1 MVRRFFG
8 ILILLT
14 GIFGLVLGVIGLRA
28 ANNLIDQLGV
38 ALDNTLELTATNL
51 DNVHETLVVT
61 KSSLREATVAIETV
75 QTTALDLSV
84 TITETRPFLGSVN
97 EVATQ
102 NVPGSLEAFQEAI
115 PSMAEVAGGIDDAMT
130 LLSNFSFAIPL
141 PDLVGDDIGFDLGID
156 YSPAVPFDET
166 ITQLGASLEGLP
178 ESLRELDSQIQVTSD
193 NLVVI
198 SQDVEQLSADIGNI
212 NAQLKRFDPVVDGYI
227 KTVSDLRFSANQ
239 ARQNIE
245 SQMEMLK
252 TGVNFLFLWLALM
265 QITPLYLGAK
275 LVFGKKDDV
284 LVP

>member
-14 GIFGLVLGVIGLRA
+14 GIFGLVMGVVGLRVT
-28 ANNLIDQLGV
+28 NNLIDQLGV
-38 ALDNTLELTATNL
+38 ALDNTLKLTATNL

-61 KSSLREATVAIETV
+61 KSSLREATVAIDTV
-75 QTTALDLSV
+75 QVTALDLSV

-102 NVPGSLEAFQEAI
+102 NVPNSLDAFQDAI
-115 PSMAEVAGGIDDAMT
+115 PNIAEVAGGIDDAMT
-130 LLSNFSFAIPL
+130 ALSNFTFATQL
-141 PDLVGDDIGFDLGID
+141 LGVDLGFDLGID

-166 ITQLGASLEGLP
+166 ITELGESLEGLP
-178 ESLRELDSQIQVTSD
+178 DSLRDLDTQIQVTSD

-198 SQDVEQLSADIGNI
+198 SNDVERLSDDIGSI
-212 NAQLKRFDPVVDGYI
+212 NAQLKRFDPVIDDYV
-227 KTVSDLRFSANQ
+227 KTVSDLRFSANL
-239 ARQNIE
+239 ARQDITA
-245 SQMEMLK
+245 QMESLK
-252 TGVNFLFLWLALM
+252 MGANLLFLWLALM

-284 LVP
+284 LIP

>member
-38 ALDNTLELTATNL
+38 ALDNTLKATSTNL

-75 QTTALDLSV
+75 QITALDLST
-84 TITETRPFLGSVN
+84 TITETRPFLSSVN
-97 EVATQ
+97 EVATV
-102 NVPGSLEAFQEAI
+102 NVPESLDAFQVAI
-115 PSMAEVAGGIDDAMT
+115 PNIAEVAGGIDDAMVA
-130 LLSNFSFAIPL
+130 LSNFTFATQL
-141 PDLVGDDIGFDLGID
+141 LGVDLGFDLGIS
-156 YSPAVPFDET
+156 YAPAVPFDET
-166 ITQLGASLEGLP
+166 IIELGASLEGLP
-178 ESLRELDSQIQVTSD
+178 ESLRELDTQIQVTSD

-198 SQDVEQLSADIGNI
+198 SRDVERLSADIGNI
-212 NAQLKRFDPVVDGYI
+212 NTQLKRFDPVVDGYI

-239 ARQNIE
+239 ARQDIDQ
-245 SQMEMLK
+245 QMGMLK
-252 TGVNFLFLWLALM
+252 TGVNFIFLWLALM

-284 LVP
+284 LIP

>member
-8 ILILLT
+8 LLILLT

-38 ALDNTLELTATNL
+38 GLDNVLEMTTTNL
-51 DNVHETLVVT
+51 DNVHETLAVT

-84 TITETRPFLGSVN
+84 TITQTRPFLGSVN

-102 NVPGSLEAFQEAI
+102 NVPESLDAFQTAI
-115 PSMAEVAGGIDDAMT
+115 PNIAEVAGGIDDAMT
-130 LLSNFSFAIPL
+130 ALSNFTFLTQIAGF
-141 PDLVGDDIGFDLGID
+141 DLGFDLGID

-166 ITQLGASLEGLP
+166 ITELGASLEGLP
-178 ESLRELDSQIQVTSD
+178 ESLRELDTQIQVTSD

-198 SQDVEQLSADIGNI
+198 SHDVEQLSTDIGNI

-245 SQMEMLK
+245 GQMEMLK
-252 TGVNFLFLWLALM
+252 TGVNFIFLWLALM

-275 LVFGKKDDV
+275 LVFGRKDDV

>member
-38 ALDNTLELTATNL
+38 ALDNTLKATSTNL

-75 QTTALDLSV
+75 QITALDLST
-84 TITETRPFLGSVN
+84 TITETRPFLSSVN
-97 EVATQ
+97 EVATV
-102 NVPGSLEAFQEAI
+102 NVPESLDAFQIAI
-115 PSMAEVAGGIDDAMT
+115 PNIAEVAGGIDDAMVA
-130 LLSNFSFAIPL
+130 LSNFTFATQL
-141 PDLVGDDIGFDLGID
+141 LGVDLGFDLGIS
-156 YSPAVPFDET
+156 YAPAVPFDET
-166 ITQLGASLEGLP
+166 IIELGASLEGLP
-178 ESLRELDSQIQVTSD
+178 ESLRELDTQIQVTSD

-198 SQDVEQLSADIGNI
+198 SRDVERLSADIGNI
-212 NAQLKRFDPVVDGYI
+212 NTQLKRFDPVVDGYI

-239 ARQNIE
+239 ARQDIDQ
-245 SQMEMLK
+245 QMGMLK
-252 TGVNFLFLWLALM
+252 TGVNFIFLWLALM

-284 LVP
+284 LIP

>member
-28 ANNLIDQLGV
+28 ANNLIDQLGI

-51 DNVHETLVVT
+51 DNVDDTLVVT
-61 KSSLREATVAIETV
+61 KSSLREATVAIQTV

-97 EVATQ
+97 EVATV
-102 NVPGSLEAFQEAI
+102 NVPESLDAFQEAI
-115 PSMAEVAGGIDDAMT
+115 PNIAEVAGGIDDAMT
-130 LLSNFSFAIPL
+130 ALSNFTFATQL
-141 PDLVGDDIGFDLGID
+141 LGVDLGFDLGIS
-156 YSPAVPFDET
+156 YAPAVPFDET
-166 ITQLGASLEGLP
+166 ITELGASLEGLP
-178 ESLRELDSQIQVTSD
+178 ESLRELDTQIQVTSD

-198 SQDVEQLSADIGNI
+198 SQDVEQLSSDIGNI
-212 NAQLKRFDPVVDGYI
+212 NAQLLRFDPVVDGYI

-245 SQMEMLK
+245 GQMEMLK
-252 TGVNFLFLWLALM
+252 TGVNFIFLWLALM

-284 LVP
+284 LIP

>member
-28 ANNLIDQLGV
+28 ANNLIDQLGI

-51 DNVHETLVVT
+51 DNVHDTLVVT
-61 KSSLREATVAIETV
+61 KSSLREATVAIQTV

-97 EVATQ
+97 EVATV
-102 NVPGSLEAFQEAI
+102 NVPESLDAFQEAI
-115 PSMAEVAGGIDDAMT
+115 PNIAEVAGGIDDAMT
-130 LLSNFSFAIPL
+130 ALSNFTFATQL
-141 PDLVGDDIGFDLGID
+141 LGVDLGFDLGIS
-156 YSPAVPFDET
+156 YAPAVPFDET
-166 ITQLGASLEGLP
+166 ITELGASLEGLP
-178 ESLRELDSQIQVTSD
+178 ESLRELDTQIQVTSD

-198 SQDVEQLSADIGNI
+198 SQDVEQLSSDIGNI
-212 NAQLKRFDPVVDGYI
+212 NAQLLRFDPVVDGYI

-245 SQMEMLK
+245 GQMEMLK
-252 TGVNFLFLWLALM
+252 TGVNFIFLWLALM

-284 LVP
+284 LIP

>member
-8 ILILLT
+8 LLILLT

-28 ANNLIDQLGV
+28 ANNMIDQLGV
-38 ALDNTLELTATNL
+38 ALDNVLELTTTNL

-84 TITETRPFLGSVN
+84 TITQTRPFLGSVN
-97 EVATQ
+97 EVATV
-102 NVPGSLEAFQEAI
+102 NVPQSLEAFQTAI
-115 PSMAEVAGGIDDAMT
+115 PNIAEVAGGIDDAMT
-130 LLSNFSFAIPL
+130 ALSNFTFATQL
-141 PDLVGDDIGFDLGID
+141 LGVDLGFDLGID
-156 YSPAVPFDET
+156 YSPTIPFDET
-166 ITQLGASLEGLP
+166 ITELGASLEGLP
-178 ESLRELDSQIQVTSD
+178 ESLRELDSQIAVTSD

-198 SQDVEQLSADIGNI
+198 SEDVEQLSTDIGNI

-245 SQMEMLK
+245 GQVEMLK

-275 LVFGKKDDV
+275 LVFGRKDDV

>member
-38 ALDNTLELTATNL
+38 ALDNTLKATATNL

-75 QTTALDLSV
+75 QITALDLST
-84 TITETRPFLGSVN
+84 TITQTRPFLSSVN
-97 EVATQ
+97 EVATV
-102 NVPGSLEAFQEAI
+102 NVPESLDAFQVAI
-115 PSMAEVAGGIDDAMT
+115 PNIAEVAGGIDDAMVA
-130 LLSNFSFAIPL
+130 LSNFTFATQL
-141 PDLVGDDIGFDLGID
+141 LGVDLGFDLGIS
-156 YSPAVPFDET
+156 YAPAVPFDET
-166 ITQLGASLEGLP
+166 ITELGASLEGLP
-178 ESLRELDSQIQVTSD
+178 DSLRQLDTQIQVTSD

-198 SQDVEQLSADIGNI
+198 SRDVERLSADIGNI
-212 NAQLKRFDPVVDGYI
+212 NTQLKRFDPVVDGYI

-239 ARQNIE
+239 ARQDIDQ
-245 SQMEMLK
+245 QMGMLK
-252 TGVNFLFLWLALM
+252 TGVNFIFLWLALM

-284 LVP
+284 LIP

>member
-14 GIFGLVLGVIGLRA
+14 GIFGLVMGVVGLRVT
-28 ANNLIDQLGV
+28 NNLIDQLGV

-75 QTTALDLSV
+75 QVTALDLSA

-102 NVPGSLEAFQEAI
+102 NVPSSLDAFQAAI
-115 PSMAEVAGGIDDAMT
+115 PNIAEVAGGIDDAMT
-130 LLSNFSFAIPL
+130 ALSNFTFATQL
-141 PDLVGDDIGFDLGID
+141 LGVDLGFDLGID

-166 ITQLGASLEGLP
+166 ITELGASLEGLP
-178 ESLRELDSQIQVTSD
+178 ESLRDLDTQIQVTSD

-198 SQDVEQLSADIGNI
+198 SNDVEQLSSDIGNI
-212 NAQLKRFDPVVDGYI
+212 NAQLKRFDPVIDGYV
-227 KTVSDLRFSANQ
+227 KTVSDLRFSANS
-239 ARQNIE
+239 ARQDITA
-245 SQMEMLK
+245 QMESLK
-252 TGVNFLFLWLALM
+252 MGANLLFLWLALM

-284 LVP
+284 LIP

>member
-14 GIFGLVLGVIGLRA
+14 GIFGLVMGVIGLRVT
-28 ANNLIDQLGV
+28 NNLIDQLGV
-38 ALDNTLELTATNL
+38 ALDNTLKLTVTNL

-75 QTTALDLSV
+75 QVTALDLSA

-102 NVPGSLEAFQEAI
+102 NVPGSLDAFQAAI
-115 PSMAEVAGGIDDAMT
+115 PNIAEVAGGIDDAMT
-130 LLSNFSFAIPL
+130 ALSNFTFATQL
-141 PDLVGDDIGFDLGID
+141 LGVDLGFDLGID

-166 ITQLGASLEGLP
+166 ITELGASLEGLP
-178 ESLRELDSQIQVTSD
+178 ESLRDLDTQIQVTSD

-198 SQDVEQLSADIGNI
+198 SNDVEQLSSDIGNI
-212 NAQLKRFDPVVDGYI
+212 NAQLKRFDPVIDGYV
-227 KTVSDLRFSANQ
+227 KTVSDLRFSANS
-239 ARQNIE
+239 ARQDITA
-245 SQMEMLK
+245 QMESLK
-252 TGVNFLFLWLALM
+252 MGANFLFLWLALM

-284 LVP
+284 LIP